1 MLLEEFFSVQHG
13 EYVVS
18 RFDPEDFLV
27 EFSSEAV
34 AYRILHAHHPDEAP
48 FQLIWK
54 RWCRQSMASFASLHF
69 RILIE
74 FRGIP
79 AHARN
84 ITTARILL
92 GTSCSGLVEAP
103 PKLAGDNRKKFFVCA
118 WCIHPDLVPQE
129 KVIFIQ
135 EPSEQYVETGLFLR
149 PHEIIHSKHD
159 GLWYRVQIRIVEIQ
173 DWNLSSDSLDD
184 GTPPDNFDSDEDEYP
199 GFEQRCRSK
208 PWPKI
213 TRFDD
218 GVGSSSDPQLGPGW
232 GPPFRSQGQAMER
245 SLMGNSW
252 QPWSSSKH
260 LSLGAD
266 QGMNTATSM
275 VGTVRVVD
283 ECPLLK
289 LPLRFGRCSS
299 VRQGAPEIC
308 HGDRASLSGAGNAGS
323 RGAPPTPLPDSAT
336 VQVTSAV
343 MGPVTKTFEPM
354 QFEFN
359 GRKVA
364 LLYRSG
370 QEEEDKRLLHGPF
383 IVEDDRYDPMLEEVS
398 GSLLGPVLGCL
409 SPRPRVVSPAG
420 EESQAACR
428 SRRRT

>member
-1 MLLEEFFSVQHG
+1 
-13 EYVVS
+13 
-18 RFDPEDFLV
+18 
-27 EFSSEAV
+27 
-34 AYRILHAHHPDEAP
+34 
-48 FQLIWK
+48 
-54 RWCRQSMASFASLHF
+54 
-69 RILIE
+69 
-74 FRGIP
+74 
-79 AHARN
+79 
-84 ITTARILL
+84 
-92 GTSCSGLVEAP
+92 
-103 PKLAGDNRKKFFVCA
+103 
-118 WCIHPDLVPQE
+118 LVPQE

-208 PWPKI
+208 PWPKR

-218 GVGSSSDPQLGPGW
+218 GAGSSSDPQLGPGW

-252 QPWSSSKH
+252 QSWSSSKH

-283 ECPLLK
+283 ECPPLK

-323 RGAPPTPLPDSAT
+323 RGTPPTPLPDSAT

-354 QFEFN
+354 
-359 GRKVA
+359 
-364 LLYRSG
+364 
-370 QEEEDKRLLHGPF
+370 
-383 IVEDDRYDPMLEEVS
+383 
-398 GSLLGPVLGCL
+398 
-409 SPRPRVVSPAG
+409 
-420 EESQAACR
+420 
-428 SRRRT
+428 